1 MGSNPCRK
9 IQLLG
14 IAHPVVGITVSG
26 TEGAPGD
33 GTLRGSSGEE
43 KAKLGLTFILCKF
56 WVEKPNFVLC
66 KEQRVVIKLVYVE

>member
-14 IAHPVVGITVSG
+14 IAHPVVGITILG

-33 GTLRGSSGEE
+33 GTH
-43 KAKLGLTFILCKF
+43 
-56 WVEKPNFVLC
+56 
-66 KEQRVVIKLVYVE
+66 QRI